1 MDISGGESKVWCCKE
16 QYCIESWNGRST
28 VQGKLDIVRKEMARV
43 NINILGISE
52 LKWTG
57 MGKFNSD
64 DHYIYY
70 CQQESVE
77 RSGVALLVNK
87 EGWEP
92 KNWCFQI
99 VVLGRLLKSPWE
111 CKEIKPVNPKGSQ
124 TWIFNIRTDAEAPIL
139 WPPDAKSWLI
149 GKYADAGKDWGQ
161 EERGVTED
169 KMVTENHQLN
179 GHEFEQ
185 TLGDSGG

>member
-1 MDISGGESKVWCCKE
+1 MSGGESKVWCCKE

-70 CQQESVE
+70 CQQESLK

-87 EGWEP
+87 EGWELMLSNCSAG
-92 KNWCFQI
+92 KT
-99 VVLGRLLKSPWE
+99 LKSPWE
-111 CKEIKPVNPKGSQ
+111 CKEIKQVNPKGSQ

-139 WPPDAKSWLI
+139 WPPDAMSWLI
-149 GKYADAGKDWGQ
+149 KRDTDAGKDWR
-161 EERGVTED
+161 EEKGTTKD
-169 KMVTENHQLN
+169 KTDCMASPT
-179 GHEFEQ
+179 
-185 TLGDSGG
+185 